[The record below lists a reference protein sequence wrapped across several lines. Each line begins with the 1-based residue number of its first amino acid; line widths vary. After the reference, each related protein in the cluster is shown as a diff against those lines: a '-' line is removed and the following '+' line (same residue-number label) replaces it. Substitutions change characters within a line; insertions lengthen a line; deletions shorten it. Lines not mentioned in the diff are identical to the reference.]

1 MTSHWSSDHPLVYTY
16 NHFSQII
23 AHCSHSG
30 VDIDLILYIVFISH
44 DAILPHIH
52 EVVEVGSNVVGE
64 YVTL

>member
-1 MTSHWSSDHPLVYTY
+1 MTSHWSNDLPLIYTITSLRS
-16 NHFSQII
+16 F

-52 EVVEVGSNVVGE
+52 EVVEVGSNVVWE